1 MLDSWRLALGTLTAL
16 PVAAPSRVDRA
27 VAGRAALL
35 APLAAVPLG
44 LSVAAALW
52 VGSYANVPATALGLL
67 AVAVLVLG
75 TRALHVDGLADTADG
90 LTASYDRERSLAVMR
105 TGDVGPA
112 GVAAVVI
119 VLGLQSVGFAALA
132 DAPLIAGALV
142 CLSRGVVP
150 LCCMHGVPAARPDGL
165 GSPFAASVPREIAL
179 LAWIATAS
187 VGIALAVVLDASWLR
202 AISAFAIATV
212 VVALLVRRAIRRL
225 GGITGDV
232 FGAAI
237 ELSLAVLV
245 VVAAS

>member
-1 MLDSWRLALGTLTAL
+1 MLDSWRLALGTLTVL
-16 PVAAPSRVDRA
+16 PVTSPSHVDRG

-35 APLAAVPLG
+35 APLAAIPLG
-44 LSVAAALW
+44 FGVAAVLW
-52 VGSYANVPATALGLL
+52 MGSSADLPAAASGLL

-119 VLGLQSVGFAALA
+119 VLGLQSVGFAELSAE
-132 DAPLIAGALV
+132 PLMAGAFV

-150 LCCMHGVPAARPDGL
+150 LCCMSGVPAARPDGL

-179 LAWIATAS
+179 LSWIATTS
-187 VGIALAVVLDASWLR
+187 VGIALAVVLDSSWLR
-202 AISAFAIATV
+202 VIAAFAAATV

-225 GGITGDV
+225 GGITGDIL
-232 FGAAI
+232 GAAI

>member
-16 PVAAPSRVDRA
+16 PVSAPTRVDRR

-35 APLAAVPLG
+35 APIAAIPLG
-44 LSVAAALW
+44 LGVAAVLW
-52 VGSYANVPATALGLL
+52 VGSSTDLPPAAIGLL

-119 VLGLQSVGFAALA
+119 VLGLQTAGFAALA
-132 DAPLIAGALV
+132 DAPLIAGAFV
-142 CLSRGVVP
+142 GLSRGVVP
-150 LCCMHGVPAARPDGL
+150 LCCMSGIPAARPDGL
-165 GSPFAASVPREIAL
+165 GSPFAASLPREIAL

-202 AISAFAIATV
+202 AIAAFAIVTV
-212 VVALLVRRAIRRL
+212 VVALLARRAIRRL
-225 GGITGDV
+225 GGITGDI

-245 VVAAS
+245 VVAAD